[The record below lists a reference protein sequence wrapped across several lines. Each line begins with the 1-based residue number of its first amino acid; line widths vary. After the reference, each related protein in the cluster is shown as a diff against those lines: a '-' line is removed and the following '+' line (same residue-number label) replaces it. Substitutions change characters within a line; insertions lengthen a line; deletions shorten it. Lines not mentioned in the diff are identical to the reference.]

1 MERKLHTLHAEQFK
15 FDAVKGSFE
24 GYASMF
30 NGVDAYGDTIVA
42 GAYKETLQNRTRPV
56 AMFFNHISRRSDM
69 PAKIGVYEDMC
80 EDDYG
85 LKVKGRLT
93 VGHPTADAVLASMK
107 NGTISGLS
115 IGYMVP
121 AGGAE
126 KRDNIRLLKKID
138 LIEVS
143 IVEEP
148 ADLGA
153 MIDRSSIKSA
163 VDNMKSLADAE
174 KILREAGSF
183 SGNAATDFVS
193 KLRAVIQREADDAGS
208 KSDGF
213 SMALQEAMRDLKP
226 LTIKTFG
233 A

>member
-1 MERKLHTLHAEQFK
+1 MERKLHTLQAEQFK
-15 FDAVKGSFE
+15 FDAIKGSFE

-30 NGVDAYGDTIVA
+30 DGVDAYGDTIVK
-42 GAYKETLQNRTRPV
+42 GAYAETLQNRTRPV

-121 AGGAE
+121 VGGAE

-153 MIDRSSIKSA
+153 LIDRSSIKSA

-208 KSDGF
+208 KSAGL
-213 SMALQEAMRDLKP
+213 SMTLQEVLRDLQP
-226 LTIKTFG
+226 LAIKHFG
-233 A
+233 E

>member
-1 MERKLHTLHAEQFK
+1 MERKLHTIHAEQFK

-30 NGVDAYGDTIVA
+30 DGVDAYGDTIVK
-42 GAYKETLQNRTRPV
+42 GAYAETLQNRTRPV

-69 PAKIGVYEDMC
+69 PAKIGVYEDMQ

-153 MIDRSSIKSA
+153 LIDRSSIKNA
-163 VDNMKSLADAE
+163 VDEMKSLACAE
-174 KILREAGSF
+174 KILREAGNF

-193 KLRAVIQREADDAGS
+193 KLRAVIQREAGDAGS
-208 KSDGF
+208 KSEGL
-213 SMALQEAMRDLKP
+213 SLALQEAMRDLKP
-226 LTIKTFG
+226 LTMKHFG
-233 A
+233 E

>member
-1 MERKLHTLHAEQFK
+1 MERKLHTIQAEQFK
-15 FDAVKGSFE
+15 FDAVKGLFE

-30 NGVDAYGDTIVA
+30 DGVDAYGDTIVK
-42 GAYKETLQNRTRPV
+42 GAYAETLQNRTRPV
-56 AMFFNHISRRSDM
+56 AMFFNHISRRPDM
-69 PAKIGVYEDMC
+69 PAKIGVYEDME

-115 IGYMVP
+115 IGYIVP

-153 MIDRSSIKSA
+153 LIDRSSIKSA
-163 VDNMKSLADAE
+163 VDDMKSLACAE
-174 KILREAGSF
+174 KILREAGNF
-183 SGNAATDFVS
+183 SSNAATDFVS
-193 KLRAVIQREADDAGS
+193 KLRAVIQREAGDAGS
-208 KSDGF
+208 KSEGLG
-213 SMALQEAMRDLKP
+213 MTLQEVMRDLKP
-226 LTIKTFG
+226 LTMKHFG
-233 A
+233 E

>member
-1 MERKLHTLHAEQFK
+1 MERKLHTLQAEQFK
-15 FDAVKGSFE
+15 FDAIKGSFE

-30 NGVDAYGDTIVA
+30 DGVDAYGDTIVK
-42 GAYKETLQNRTRPV
+42 GAYAETLQNRTRPV

-153 MIDRSSIKSA
+153 LIDRSSIKDA
-163 VDNMKSLADAE
+163 LAAIKSLAEAE
-174 KILREAGSF
+174 NFLRDVGGF
-183 SGNAATDFVS
+183 SVAAS
-193 KLRAVIQREADDAGS
+193 KAVISQVRTICLRDADESGS
-208 KSDGF
+208 KSAGL
-213 SMALQEAMRDLKP
+213 SMTLQEVLRDLQP
-226 LTIKTFG
+226 LAIKHFG
-233 A
+233 E